1 MQPDVCALR
10 VTIFIDAA
18 YSRSSYA
25 CHWITQ
31 YDTAQTHNQLPEQS
45 TKTRTHRKWGHRQVQ
60 LVHLSTVTSDAVPT
74 PLTRC
79 SQPPSAPTHGGIEK
93 VCGGIVYTREQAVK
107 PKALRRPARQE
118 SARSSTRGDLG

>member
-1 MQPDVCALR
+1 M
-10 VTIFIDAA
+10 
-18 YSRSSYA
+18 
-25 CHWITQ
+25 
-31 YDTAQTHNQLPEQS
+31 
-45 TKTRTHRKWGHRQVQ
+45 Q